1 MDAALEL
8 VYGEVN
14 GEEPLANDEPRVAE
28 WWPLA

>member
-8 VYGEVN
+8 AY

-28 WWPLA
+28 WPLAQPL